1 MTRVNMHGIG
11 WAAALLG
18 SMALIACGNSDD
30 GEPSGTGGTGQGAT
44 ELRSDKPFDAAP
56 QIAETDF
63 QAFVKGT
70 NAFGFELYQ
79 RLAAGQSG
87 NVFYSPLS
95 TAMALAMTYAGAAG
109 ETESQMASVLH
120 NTLPRDTYHLA
131 FNKLAIELASR
142 NIAPHT
148 AEEGTKSVKLLPV
161 NASWAQK
168 DYGILPAY
176 LDTLSTRYNAGQH
189 ILNFISDPEGSRVTI
204 NQWVADHTEQRIK
217 DLLTP
222 GSIDNDTRLVLTN
235 ALYFYG
241 SWASAFD
248 RKSTSDGVFHRASD
262 DVTVS
267 MMHATGY
274 SSYAE
279 GDGWQAT
286 SLPYD
291 GGKTRMV
298 IVLPAAGRFD
308 EVRGKLDEAWVSQ
321 TMGAMTSDGE
331 VRLSLPKFKF
341 TWGTESFKD
350 PLIALGMTDAFVFP
364 KADFTG
370 IEPTRELYIG
380 DVLHQAFVAID
391 EDGTEAAAA
400 TAVVLKAGGIPQ
412 TPKDFT
418 ADRPFL
424 FMIVDDTGT
433 VMFVG
438 QMTDPAAS

>member
-1 MTRVNMHGIG
+1 MARVNLQRIG
-11 WAAALLG
+11 WVAALLG
-18 SMALIACGNSDD
+18 SMAVVACGGESDD
-30 GEPSGTGGTGQGAT
+30 GQGAGGTGQDKT
-44 ELRSDKPFDAAP
+44 ELRSDKPFDTAP
-56 QIAETDF
+56 QIADAEF
-63 QAFVKGT
+63 QTFVKGT
-70 NAFGFELYQ
+70 NAFGFALYQ
-79 RLAAGQSG
+79 KLAEGQSG

-109 ETESQMASVLH
+109 ETETQMAAVLH
-120 NTLPRDTYHLA
+120 NTLPRETYHLG

-142 NIAPHT
+142 NVAPHT
-148 AEEGTKSVKLLPV
+148 TEEGTKSVKLLPV

-168 DYGILPAY
+168 DYAILPGY
-176 LDTLSTRYNAGQH
+176 LDTLSTRYDAGQH
-189 ILNFISDPEGSRVTI
+189 VLDFIKDPDGSRVTI
-204 NQWVADHTEQRIK
+204 NDWVAAHTEQRIK
-217 DLLTP
+217 DLLQP
-222 GSIDNDTRLVLTN
+222 GSIDSDVRLVLTN

-248 RKSTSDGVFHRASD
+248 RKATSDDVFHRASD
-262 DVTVS
+262 DVTVP

-274 SSYAE
+274 SLYAE
-279 GDGWQAT
+279 GDGWQAA

-291 GGKTRMV
+291 GNKTRMV

-308 EVRGKLDEAWVSQ
+308 EVRGKLDESWVSQ
-321 TMGAMTSDGE
+321 TLGAMTSDGE
-331 VRLSLPKFKF
+331 VRLTLPKFKF

-350 PLIALGMTDAFVFP
+350 PLIAMGMTDAFVFP

-400 TAVVLKAGGIPQ
+400 TAVILKAGAVPQ
-412 TPKDFT
+412 EPKVFK

-424 FMIVDDTGT
+424 FMILDDTGT

-438 QMTDPAAS
+438 QMTDPKAT